1 MSGNQ
6 IRESVLSEEEFD
18 VIDDNAG
25 RSDPSTALAKNHASG
40 VQYQKADPAALLS
53 GLAAAQGSR
62 VTRTEMKI

>member
-1 MSGNQ
+1 M
-6 IRESVLSEEEFD
+6 
-18 VIDDNAG
+18 IDDNAG
-25 RSDPSTALAKNHASG
+25 RSDPGTALAKNHASG